1 MSIPHVPGT
10 QKPEQGTCANVNECV
25 TGDHRCDEN
34 ADCRDEIASKDNL
47 YNFFTCHCH
56 VGYDGDGMYCEGF
69 IIRSWNLIYRHL
81 ICRHFS
87 LKMVDYKL

>member
-47 YNFFTCHCH
+47 YNFYTCHCH
-56 VGYDGDGMYCEGF
+56 VGYDGDGMYCQGF
-69 IIRSWNLIYRHL
+69 IINGSYLCGEEHIFNNL
-81 ICRHFS
+81 
-87 LKMVDYKL
+87 K

>member
-34 ADCRDEIASKDNL
+34 ADCRDQIASKDNL
-47 YNFFTCHCH
+47 YNFYTCHCH
-56 VGYDGDGMYCEGF
+56 VGYDGDGMYCQGF
-69 IIRSWNLIYRHL
+69 KILTI
-81 ICRHFS
+81 
-87 LKMVDYKL
+87 